1 MKRDER
7 SISNFFN
14 FVWVI
19 WERFIQ
25 PFNWLHYGVKTFEF
39 ISAKKQLFYLNVAC
53 FLFLSLTFLDISII
67 ILNLYA
73 AVIMHVVVLVIYVL
87 KSTYSQMRKRRWI
100 KGPHLKTRIIK
111 IVDNKVFLFCQQS
124 ISKIWVCYNVRGIT
138 FLYEKL
144 FFH

>member
-1 MKRDER
+1 M
-7 SISNFFN
+7 
-14 FVWVI
+14 
-19 WERFIQ
+19 
-25 PFNWLHYGVKTFEF
+25 KTFEF

-67 ILNLYA
+67 ISNLYA

-124 ISKIWVCYNVRGIT
+124 ISKI
-138 FLYEKL
+138 
-144 FFH
+144 